1 MKVAG
6 RGRSLLVAA
15 CAIGASVL
23 ACSGPAAT
31 PSAPSSGSS
40 NAPAAVTFAYGAATT
55 QPSGS
60 ILITMSNYQFT
71 PATLALPA
79 GKVVLYFV
87 NTSNLDHDLILR
99 EPARS
104 VLKVVAKTELVPPGQ
119 SGTLTIDG
127 LAAGIYRVTCAVA
140 GHADLG
146 MVGDFTVR

>member
-1 MKVAG
+1 MRAIG
-6 RGRSLLVAA
+6 RGRSLLVAL

-40 NAPAAVTFAYGAATT
+40 NAPAAVTYTYGTATT
-55 QPSGS
+55 QPPGS

-71 PATLALPA
+71 PATLSLPA
-79 GKVVLYFV
+79 GRVVLYLV

-104 VLKVVAKTELVPPGQ
+104 LLKVVAKSELVPPGQ
-119 SGTLTIDG
+119 AGTLTIDA
-127 LAAGIYRVTCAVA
+127 LAAGIYHVTCAVG

-146 MVGDFTVR
+146 MVGDFTIR